1 MKSVVDGR
9 VVEGR
14 VESSKWV
21 SRGVVEMEVSALD
34 GDVLREYWYEVP
46 TDEEFALTSAGKR
59 VRVTVEEVDG

>member
-1 MKSVVDGR
+1 MKS

-14 VESSKWV
+14 VVEVRAESSKWV
-21 SRGVVEMEVSALD
+21 SRGVVEMVACALD

-59 VRVTVEEVDG
+59 VRVTVEEVEK

>member
-1 MKSVVDGR
+1 MKSVVEGL

-14 VESSKWV
+14 AESSRWI
-21 SRGVVEMEVSALD
+21 SRGVVEMVVCALD

-59 VRVTVEEVDG
+59 VRVTVEEVEK